1 MRLLVLFDLPV
12 ITETNKRNY
21 RKFRSFLLDNGY
33 IMIQYSIY
41 VRICR
46 NQDDLNKHLNRIKK
60 NTPNDGN
67 VRVLQVTEKQ
77 YENMEVLRGKRT
89 TEEKISL
96 DNLIVFDW

>member
-12 ITETNKRNY
+12 ITENDKRNY

-33 IMIQYSIY
+33 IMIQFSVY

-46 NQDDLNKHLNRIKK
+46 NQDDLNKHLNRIKN

-67 VRVLQVTEKQ
+67 VRILQVTEKQ
-77 YENMEVLRGKRT
+77 YENMEILRGKKT

-96 DNLIVFDW
+96 ENLIVFE

>member
-96 DNLIVFDW
+96 DNLIVFD